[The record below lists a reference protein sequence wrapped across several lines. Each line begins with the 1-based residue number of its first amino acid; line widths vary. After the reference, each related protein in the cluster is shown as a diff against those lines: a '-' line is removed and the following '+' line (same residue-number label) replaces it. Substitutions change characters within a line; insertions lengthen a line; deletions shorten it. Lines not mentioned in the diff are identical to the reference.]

1 MKSEITKVT
10 SHINPNEALIFERSQ
25 PGRIGYRLP
34 PLDVDEQPLSSIV
47 PNNFLREDDLDGV
60 PEVSEVDVIRHFV
73 RMSTWNYS
81 IDQGMYPLGSCTMK
95 YNSRLNEKVARI
107 AGFAGLHPLTEAED
121 AQGALQVIYELQQH
135 LAEITGLPGVSLQ
148 PAAGAHGEMTGVM
161 IIRAFI
167 DARDGAEA
175 SAKRRTMLIPD
186 SAHGTNPASAHL
198 SGFSVKTI
206 RSTPEGLT
214 DLDHLRE
221 LCSTGDVAG
230 LMLTNPNTLGLFER
244 NIQEIC
250 SIVHDAGGLV
260 YMDGANMN
268 ALVGVARP
276 GDMGVDVI
284 HLNLHKTFSTPHGGG
299 GPGCG
304 PCCCTSELEPFLP
317 VPRIVRRE
325 VSADSVRTGSV
336 SDRQSPQKTSG
347 IGIPAGSS
355 DNSEFSLDFNYPQ
368 SIGRVKAF
376 FGNYGMMLRALAY
389 IQTHGFDGLRE
400 ATEAAV
406 LNARYIAHGLTT
418 DYDKPFN
425 SPPMHEV
432 VFTDKRQ
439 SRKGVHTLDIAKRL
453 IDYGFHPMTIYFP
466 LIVQGAMLI
475 EPTESV
481 GRQELDQFV
490 EAMRSIAREAV
501 EDPNLVLEAPQS
513 TRIGRLDEAAAAR
526 KPVLRWKPKAKAD
539 AA

>member
-1 MKSEITKVT
+1 MNSTNITKVT
-10 SHINPNEALIFERSQ
+10 THISHNESLIFERSQ
-25 PGRIGYRLP
+25 PGRAGFSLP
-34 PLDVDEQPLSSIV
+34 PLDVDETALDEIIPAQ
-47 PNNFLREDDLDGV
+47 FQREDDLAGM
-60 PEVSEVDVIRHFV
+60 PEVTEVDVVRHFT

-81 IDQGMYPLGSCTMK
+81 IDLGMYPLGSCTMK

-107 AGFAGLHPLTEAED
+107 AGFANLHPLAAEGE
-121 AQGALQVIYELQQH
+121 AQGALQVVYELQQH
-135 LAEITGLPGVSLQ
+135 LAEITGLPGISLQ

-167 DARDGAEA
+167 DARDGKEK
-175 SAKRRTMLIPD
+175 SAQRRTMLIPD

-198 SGFSVKTI
+198 SGFTVKTI

-214 DLDHLRE
+214 DLEHLRE
-221 LCSTGDVAG
+221 LCAHGDVAG

-244 NIQEIC
+244 NIQRIC
-250 SIVHDAGGLV
+250 GIVHDSGGLV

-299 GPGCG
+299 GPGSG
-304 PCCCTSELEPFLP
+304 PCCCTKELEPFLP
-317 VPRIVRRE
+317 VPRIVRTRNGGDG
-325 VSADSVRTGSV
+325 VDSPV
-336 SDRQSPQKTSG
+336 
-347 IGIPAGSS
+347 
-355 DNSEFSLDFNYPQ
+355 FSLDSNYPQ

-376 FGNYGMMLRALAY
+376 LGNYGMMLRALSY
-389 IQTHGFDGLRE
+389 ILTHGYDGLRE

-406 LNARYIAHGLTT
+406 LNARYIAQGLLP
-418 DYDKPFN
+418 DYEKPFAA
-425 SPPMHEV
+425 PPMHEV

-439 SRKGVHTLDIAKRL
+439 ARKGVHTLDIAKRL

-466 LIVQGAMLI
+466 LIVSGAMLI

-481 GRQELDQFV
+481 GRQELDQFI
-490 EAMRSIAREAV
+490 EAMRSIAREAI
-501 EDPNLVLEAPQS
+501 EDPELVLNAPHS

-526 KPVLRWKPKAKAD
+526 KPVLRWKPKQ
-539 AA
+539 AASAS

>member
-1 MKSEITKVT
+1 MKPEITKVT
-10 SHINPNEALIFERSQ
+10 SHISHNEALIFERSQ

-34 PLDVDEQPLSSIV
+34 PLDVDEMPLDDLV
-47 PNNFLREDDLDGV
+47 PRKFRRDDDLDGV
-60 PEVSEVDVIRHFV
+60 PEVSEVDVIRHFT

-81 IDQGMYPLGSCTMK
+81 IDLGMYPLGSCTMK

-107 AGFAGLHPLTEAED
+107 GGFANLHPLSDEQD
-121 AQGALQVIYELQQH
+121 AQGALQVIYELQHH

-161 IIRAFI
+161 IIRAYI
-167 DARDGAEA
+167 DARDGAGA

-206 RSTPEGLT
+206 RSTAEGLT
-214 DLDHLRE
+214 DLEHLRE
-221 LCSTGDVAG
+221 LCAHGEVAG
-230 LMLTNPNTLGLFER
+230 LMLTNPNTLGLFEK

-250 SIVHDAGGLV
+250 AIVHDAGGLV

-268 ALVGVARP
+268 ALVGIARP

-304 PCCCTSELEPFLP
+304 PCCCTKELEPFLP
-317 VPRIVRRE
+317 VPRIVKRDD
-325 VSADSVRTGSV
+325 AY
-336 SDRQSPQKTSG
+336 
-347 IGIPAGSS
+347 
-355 DNSEFSLDFNYPQ
+355 SLDSNYLQ

-389 IQTHGFDGLRE
+389 IQTHGHDGLRE

-406 LNARYIAHGLTT
+406 LNSRYVAHGLAA
-418 DYDKPFN
+418 DYERPFAQP
-425 SPPMHEV
+425 SMHEV

-481 GRQELDQFV
+481 GRAELDQFV
-490 EAMRSIAREAV
+490 EAMKAIAQEAV
-501 EDPNLVLEAPQS
+501 EDPELVINAPHS

-526 KPVLRWKPKAKAD
+526 RPVLRWKPIQ
-539 AA
+539 AASAG